1 MAGAAASSLVAPHA
15 TGHGP
20 AASGHGHAVSG
31 QAPVADASYSGAPGT
46 VPAAMLDGDL
56 STGWSN
62 YYDKAQTANLR
73 AVSVSNP
80 ADWVTLS
87 WPRPKSI
94 ASVVA
99 YFTTG
104 GPLALPAT
112 IAVSYWDGRKFTPVR
127 NLAIDW
133 ATGSNQPT
141 TLTFDPVRS
150 SQLRLDMTS
159 AAPGT
164 GGGFLMIA
172 ELQARSGG

>member
-1 MAGAAASSLVAPHA
+1 
-15 TGHGP
+15 
-20 AASGHGHAVSG
+20 
-31 QAPVADASYSGAPGT
+31 
-46 VPAAMLDGDL
+46 MLDGDL

-80 ADWVTLS
+80 GDWVTLS
-87 WPRPKSI
+87 WPQPQSI
-94 ASVVA
+94 DSVVA
-99 YFTTG
+99 YFTTA

-112 IAVSYWDGRKFTPVR
+112 IAVSYWDGREFAPVR

>member
-1 MAGAAASSLVAPHA
+1 M
-15 TGHGP
+15 
-20 AASGHGHAVSG
+20 
-31 QAPVADASYSGAPGT
+31 ADASYSGAPGT
-46 VPAAMLDGDL
+46 VPAAMLDADL

-87 WPRPKSI
+87 WPQPQSI
-94 ASVVA
+94 DSAVA

-104 GPLALPAT
+104 GPLALPAA
-112 IAVSYWDGRKFTPVR
+112 IAVSYWDGREFTPVR

-150 SQLRLDMTS
+150 SQIRLDMTS

-172 ELQARSGG
+172 ELQARSGGMKLG